1 MFSSSS
7 HGSSNQP
14 AEVFRKDLISAMK
27 LPDSS
32 QLLPDEYMI
41 MTDNWKPEWE
51 KGVQVPV
58 NPRSI
63 PQAYIKE
70 IRKPEDIDFK
80 LGKKLIKG
88 YDTDDEKEDDA
99 DAPEK
104 KDAMC
109 QYDLDEVDVHWL
121 DEINMTREDMGDEPI
136 NEMTMERI
144 ISECD
149 VQCNNNMEHAMQTEE
164 GLGIEYDED
173 VICDVCRA
181 PDSEEG
187 NEMVFCDKCDI
198 CVHQACYGIVNV
210 PEGSWMCRTCALG
223 IQPLC
228 ILCGIKGG
236 AMKST
241 RSGTKWSHV
250 SCALWVPEVSIG
262 CVERMEPITKI
273 SQIPASRW
281 ALICVICRER
291 TGACIQCSVK
301 TCKTAYHVTCGFRN
315 GLEMKTYLDD
325 EADVRFRSYCQKHTK
340 ARREMDGID
349 GKLGT
354 PDKAHGTP
362 KKDIKEMTQE
372 ERANERAIR
381 IQLVTEEFYRYTKL
395 KDIVSAL
402 NMKDDVEMVDMVYEY
417 WKLKRKSGHNKPLV
431 TPTKEVGSMGSNEE
445 YNLTARMKMFVHLRQ
460 DLERVRNLCY
470 MVQRR
475 EKLSRQLSV
484 LSQGIFRKQYD
495 MHIAGLDRYSE
506 EDLAWAINAGKFAI
520 HLPVSDSE
528 ATLTDTST
536 STSKD
541 CDTDD
546 RLSKDC
552 DTDDRSEREN
562 EGGASERTAETQNGA
577 DTDAI
582 SSAGEEDRRK
592 ESDKE
597 CNEQESEDEK
607 MEAVEAADE
616 VVESEE
622 EKDKAVKGDDDEEF
636 ELESVKGEEEEKE
649 VETGG
654 AKEVVSEEEEGDKKE
669 VKEEEEKEIILKEN
683 VEVAKESPDKL
694 EAEQEEVK
702 VEKVKEI
709 EETTKRRRSRAREV
723 EEEAVRKLK
732 TRRRSRSREGD
743 EEKRKNRRSVR
754 EKEAEKVEED
764 KEESWKSKRGL
775 RAREVEEE
783 EKEDEEQV
791 VNFENKR
798 RLRGR
803 DIKKEEEPEEVGDS
817 LKSKKMIDSRE
828 VEKDKIEEDEEKNW
842 KNKRRLRARDV
853 EEEVKEEEE
862 EEKKEI
868 EEEDVKDNWK
878 NKRRLRTRNAEEEE
892 EKEDEEEEKKEIEE
906 EDDSD
911 NWKNK
916 RRLRTRNMDEEE
928 EEKKEE
934 DEEEKKDGDHWK
946 DKIRLRARDSEA
958 EKEEEDD
965 EKNRKDKMILRLRDV
980 MEDKVE
986 DEENKKD
993 KPRLR
998 ARDSSEEEKKEWEEK
1013 PVEFKHKKLR
1023 ARNLE
1028 REGEEVDNWKN
1039 KRRVRARDIVEEKT
1053 EEEIDEGNLNN
1064 RVRDEEKEEEILK
1077 NKRKVRARE
1086 EKEEEKLDIWK
1097 SKRRVR
1103 ARNEEEEKEEEE
1115 KEATWK
1121 SNRRVRARD
1130 EEEEKEEEEKE
1141 ETWKSKR
1148 RVRARNEEE
1157 KEEEEK
1163 EETWKSKRKVKARD
1177 EEEEKEEEEKE
1188 ETWKSKRRFRVR
1200 EEQKEEG
1207 TDEGNWMNKRRI
1219 RTRNEDEEKEEE
1231 EDTWKNKR
1239 LSTKEME
1246 LEEEHWKSKRRLRI
1260 RVVDKKEDDSRN
1272 DERELVNNVSAGIKE
1287 GKNDY
1292 GKESMYEEMEEKV
1305 EAEEEGNEE
1314 ETREESGSKEEE
1326 PDEDEDATD
1335 LLLQI
1340 NEKIKEYD
1348 EEEEDPVPHLNQV
1361 EERTKGVVIKH
1372 NNYISNLRLV
1382 SPHRSRESS
1391 VSNDRCSSPRSVDA
1405 DESDID
1411 DSDSEHFFIRSS
1423 SPLRLE
1429 ARREEILK
1437 DDVRSETSCSASKDD
1452 EYLEGPF
1459 LRPVEDSVT
1468 SNDTEHRHSEGDP
1481 PNRPSLKRKI
1491 SLKAIREAEMRKNGM
1506 SKKRKRD
1513 SHHRKTKNRK
1523 RRSSDDIS
1531 DQPVYSIVRTPTRD
1545 SPSKISIKIHSPSKI
1560 SPKKLQLDE
1569 EATKL
1574 RERILISASPRP
1586 SLKSYRIPKKKPV
1599 ISHTLSNG
1607 PAKKE
1612 TPEIDPFE
1620 FVDELDE
1627 PAHQPETRS
1636 RKKLIE
1642 DEIDSESSCSD
1653 RQFENVDKEVSLC
1666 VQGRDSPYKGGE
1678 EENETP
1684 ASLTTAQ
1691 ANIAREERL
1700 KKRNLSSRIR
1710 DAAVRFLNST
1720 INL

>member
-63 PQAYIKE
+63 PQAHIKE

-80 LGKKLIKG
+80 LSKKLIKG

-121 DEINMTREDMGDEPI
+121 GEINMTREDMGDEPI
-136 NEMTMERI
+136 NELTMERI

-223 IQPLC
+223 IQPQC

-495 MHIAGLDRYSE
+495 MHIAGKDRYSE

-520 HLPVSDSE
+520 HLPASDSE

-562 EGGASERTAETQNGA
+562 DGGGASERTAETQNGA

-582 SSAGEEDRRK
+582 SSAGEEERRK
-592 ESDKE
+592 DSNKE

-607 MEAVEAADE
+607 MEVAEAADE

-622 EKDKAVKGDDDEEF
+622 EKDEAVKGDDDDEF

-649 VETGG
+649 VETEG
-654 AKEVVSEEEEGDKKE
+654 AKEVVSGEEEDKKEE

-683 VEVAKESPDKL
+683 VEVDKESPENL

-709 EETTKRRRSRAREV
+709 EETTKKRRSRAREV
-723 EEEAVRKLK
+723 EEGAVRKLK

-754 EKEAEKVEED
+754 EKEAEKEKVEED

-775 RAREVEEE
+775 RVREVEEE

-791 VNFENKR
+791 VNFESKR
-798 RLRGR
+798 RLRAR
-803 DIKKEEEPEEVGDS
+803 DIKKEVEPEEEGDD

-828 VEKDKIEEDEEKNW
+828 VEKDNIEEDEETNW
-842 KNKRRLRARDV
+842 KTKRRLRARDV
-853 EEEVKEEEE
+853 EDEVKEEE
-862 EEKKEI
+862 KEI
-868 EEEDVKDNWK
+868 KEDDGDDWK
-878 NKRRLRTRNAEEEE
+878 NKRRLRTRNMEEEE
-892 EKEDEEEEKKEIEE
+892 EDEEEKKEIEE
-906 EDDSD
+906 EDDWD

-916 RRLRTRNMDEEE
+916 RRLRTKNMEEE
-928 EEKKEE
+928 NKEEE
-934 DEEEKKDGDHWK
+934 DEEEKKDGDHLK
-946 DKIRLRARDSEA
+946 DERWLRTGDLE
-958 EKEEEDD
+958 EEKKVKEEED
-965 EKNRKDKMILRLRDV
+965 EEMNRKDKMILRLRDV
-980 MEDKVE
+980 LEDKVEE

-1023 ARNLE
+1023 ARSLE

-1039 KRRVRARDIVEEKT
+1039 KRRVRARDVVEEKT
-1053 EEEIDEGNLNN
+1053 EEEIDEGNSNN

-1077 NKRKVRARE
+1077 NKTKVTARE
-1086 EKEEEKLDIWK
+1086 EKEEEKLDNWK
-1097 SKRRVR
+1097 SRRRVR
-1103 ARNEEEEKEEEE
+1103 ARDEEEKEEEE

-1121 SNRRVRARD
+1121 S
-1130 EEEEKEEEEKE
+1130 
-1141 ETWKSKR
+1141 KR
-1148 RVRARNEEE
+1148 RVRARNEEEE

-1177 EEEEKEEEEKE
+1177 EEEVEKEEEKE
-1188 ETWKSKRRFRVR
+1188 DTWKSKRRFRVR

-1207 TDEGNWMNKRRI
+1207 MDEGNWMNKRRL
-1219 RTRNEDEEKEEE
+1219 RTRNEEEEKEE

-1239 LSTKEME
+1239 LRAKEME
-1246 LEEEHWKSKRRLRI
+1246 LEEENWKSKRRLRI
-1260 RVVDKKEDDSRN
+1260 RVVDKKEDDSGN

-1292 GKESMYEEMEEKV
+1292 GKEAMYEEMEENV
-1305 EAEEEGNEE
+1305 EEEAEEEGKEE
-1314 ETREESGSKEEE
+1314 ETREEGGSKEEE

-1429 ARREEILK
+1429 ARREEKLK
-1437 DDVRSETSCSASKDD
+1437 DDARSETSCSASKDD

-1574 RERILISASPRP
+1574 RQRILISASPRP

-1599 ISHTLSNG
+1599 ISNTLSNG
-1607 PAKKE
+1607 PAKME
-1612 TPEIDPFE
+1612 PPEIDPFE

-1627 PAHQPETRS
+1627 PAHKPETRS

-1666 VQGRDSPYKGGE
+1666 VQGRDSPYKGGG
-1678 EENETP
+1678 EENVTP
-1684 ASLTTAQ
+1684 ACLTTAQ